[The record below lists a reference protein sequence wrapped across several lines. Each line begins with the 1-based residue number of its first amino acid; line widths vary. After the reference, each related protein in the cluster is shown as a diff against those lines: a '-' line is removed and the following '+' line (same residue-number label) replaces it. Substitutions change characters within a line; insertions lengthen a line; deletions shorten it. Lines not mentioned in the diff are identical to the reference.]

1 MHRHILSGIT
11 QQETCKNVFSLQI
24 CLTVNLADIAQHR
37 LINQQ
42 LTGTAFKHVNEMV
55 AWFGAMQAQEY
66 AQAKWAMGLRLP
78 HLKEKDIEDA
88 FTKGSLIRTHMLRPT
103 WHAVAAEDLR
113 WMLKIS
119 APRVEAFNAYIY
131 RQTELDRKVF
141 NRCNKLIE
149 KTLEGGKH
157 ATRNAI
163 NEVFKKNK
171 IEASGTRLSGIMMQA
186 ELDGLICSG
195 ARAGNQFT
203 YALLEERIP
212 PVPDKHEEE
221 ALTELTR
228 KYFFS
233 RGPATVKDF
242 ATWSGLTLT
251 ACKKGVAEIKELL
264 HEVRMAD
271 EVFYF
276 AGDPPSKP
284 LSNGHLRLLPIY
296 DELMMGY
303 KDRSA
308 FIPDKFDAVSSSFVF
323 DNTIILNSRIAGTWR
338 RDIGK
343 KSIELEYDFFKAP
356 GASQLRA
363 FRQQVQQFETF
374 SGLKVEHKQVPL
386 TSVKRSQK

>member
-1 MHRHILSGIT
+1 M
-11 QQETCKNVFSLQI
+11 QAETSKNVFSLQI
-24 CLTVNLADIAQHR
+24 CLTVNLTDIAQHR

-42 LTGTAFKHVNEMV
+42 LTGTAFKYVNEMV

-66 AQAKWAMGLRLP
+66 AQAKWGMGLRLP

-88 FTKGSLIRTHMLRPT
+88 FTKGSLVRTHILRPT

-113 WMLKIS
+113 WMLKLS

-157 ATRNAI
+157 VTRNDI
-163 NEVFKKNK
+163 NEVFKRNK
-171 IEASGTRLSGIMMQA
+171 IEASGPRLSGIMMQA

-195 ARAGNQFT
+195 ARSGNQFT

-212 PVPDKHEEE
+212 PAPDKHEEE
-221 ALTELTR
+221 ALTELTK
-228 KYFFS
+228 KYFTS
-233 RGPATVKDF
+233 RGPATIKDF

-264 HEVRMAD
+264 NEVKIGD

-276 AGDPPSKP
+276 VGALPSKS
-284 LSNGHLRLLPIY
+284 LSAGHLRLLPIY
-296 DELMMGY
+296 DELIMGY

-308 FIPDKFDAVSSSFVF
+308 FIPDKIHAISSSFVF
-323 DNTIILNSRIAGTWR
+323 DNTIIFNSRIVGTWR
-338 RDIGK
+338 RTIGK
-343 KSIELEYDFFKAP
+343 KNIELEYDFLAAS
-356 GASQLRA
+356 GATLLKA
-363 FRQQVQQFETF
+363 FRQQIQQLEAF
-374 SGLKVEHKQVPL
+374 SGLKVEHRQVPIA
-386 TSVKRSQK
+386 SVKRSQK